1 MRGWVIVL
9 HWVQDNITL
18 IFFGVVVVM
27 FLAAWLVVEAFRS
40 HQSRDEI
47 FRLRQRMYEME
58 RERNFSQTMDGG
70 PVVLP
75 SRWIRV
81 GGAATTSDGGCLLLV
96 QAASPVQKRVM
107 MTVRVDGLPIKK
119 DATMMVGQRIEVG
132 GKSGVY
138 SIELHG
144 AEKNQA
150 RFGVSLRTRHS
161 GVPNENGA
169 E

>member
-1 MRGWVIVL
+1 MHGWVMVL
-9 HWVQDNITL
+9 HWVRDNITFIL
-18 IFFGVVVVM
+18 FGAIVIIFVAG
-27 FLAAWLVVEAFRS
+27 WLVIEAIRS

-47 FRLRQRMYEME
+47 FRLRKRMYEME

-70 PVVLP
+70 PVVLS

-81 GGAATTSDGGCLLLV
+81 GGAATSSDGGCLLLV
-96 QAASPVQKRVM
+96 QGASPVQKRVI
-107 MTVRVDGLPIKK
+107 MTVRVDGLPVKK

-150 RFGVSLRTRHS
+150 RFAISLRTRHA
-161 GVPNENGA
+161 GVLAEYGA